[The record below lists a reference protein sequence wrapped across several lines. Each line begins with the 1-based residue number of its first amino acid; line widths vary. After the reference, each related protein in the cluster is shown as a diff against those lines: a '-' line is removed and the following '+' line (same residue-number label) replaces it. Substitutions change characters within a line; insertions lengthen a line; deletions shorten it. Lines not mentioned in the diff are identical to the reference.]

1 VAAHTAVQEVW
12 RVVRSMVS
20 GGVVLDV
27 GLPLFTAKDW
37 VTSLHEGSVA
47 LHAAFINGSLRGCE
61 E

>member
-1 VAAHTAVQEVW
+1 
-12 RVVRSMVS
+12 MVS

-27 GLPLFTAKDW
+27 GLPLFTAKDR